1 MVSFNYFY
9 LGNYKKLSQIYLKNP
24 AINFISSQTP
34 IDQVVSEMFKCK
46 SLHMTDAKWRQY
58 LTRVDDDHAHQIMTF
73 HTTLCV
79 HHYLKEQMSQM
90 KRYSS
95 WFTSL
100 NVFWMVV
107 HWKCCHQWQDSHWT
121 WNINKRLCTVYVYIF
136 KKYMLIYK

>member
-58 LTRVDDDHAHQIMTF
+58 LTRVDDDHA
-73 HTTLCV
+73 LRD
-79 HHYLKEQMSQM
+79 K
-90 KRYSS
+90 SS
-95 WFTSL
+95 WMKPNL
-100 NVFWMVV
+100 
-107 HWKCCHQWQDSHWT
+107 
-121 WNINKRLCTVYVYIF
+121 
-136 KKYMLIYK
+136 